1 LNYQGILSRLA
12 FLHRGGS
19 GFYVTFAKFNF
30 FYTNGFYITLRR
42 MMMNNIKNFVDEK
55 TSRKII
61 SAICSLDFTDIHKLS
76 EESGVPVSRLQDF
89 VDETEKITQI
99 DKGKL
104 IVHLINMTDISEDE
118 KQLEETKGQKYTTV
132 KEFQQRKPG

>member
-1 LNYQGILSRLA
+1 
-12 FLHRGGS
+12 
-19 GFYVTFAKFNF
+19 
-30 FYTNGFYITLRR
+30 
-42 MMMNNIKNFVDEK
+42 MNNIKNFVDEK